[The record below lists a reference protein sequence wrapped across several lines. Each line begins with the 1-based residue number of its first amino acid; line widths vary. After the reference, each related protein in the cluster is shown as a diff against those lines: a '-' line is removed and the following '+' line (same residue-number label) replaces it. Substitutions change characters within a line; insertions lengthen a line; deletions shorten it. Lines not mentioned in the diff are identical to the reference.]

1 MSAPVFIS
9 ADASDAV
16 VGSVIGLAGAEGRHA
31 ATVQRRTVGEA
42 VDLVDG
48 KGTRASCRIVA
59 VHEGR
64 IEGVVEAISHDD
76 DPPVALIQA
85 LAKGGRDEQAV
96 ESSVELGATAVIPW
110 AADRSIVQWRGPK
123 VAKAIASW
131 EALCVAAAKQS
142 RRALVPT
149 VEPLVTTRE
158 LVARVE
164 TAVASG
170 SRVLVLHE
178 AATEPISALTWDE
191 ARQPVWLVVGPEGG
205 ISATELE
212 SLEAAGAI
220 AVRLGAHVLRAST
233 AGPAALAALAATRGT
248 WA

>member
-1 MSAPVFIS
+1 LS
-9 ADASDAV
+9 ADAAGAV
-16 VGSVIGLAGAEGRHA
+16 VGAVMQLTGPEGRHA
-31 ATVQRRTVGEA
+31 ATVQRRAVGEA
-42 VDLVDG
+42 IDLVDG
-48 KGTRASCRIVA
+48 RGTRASCRILS

-64 IEGVVEAISHDD
+64 LEAVVEAIGHDD
-76 DPPVALIQA
+76 DPPVTLIQA

-96 ESSVELGATAVIPW
+96 ESAVELGVTAVTPW

-149 VEPLVTTRE
+149 VEPLATTRE
-158 LVARVE
+158 LVASVE
-164 TAVASG
+164 AAVTSG
-170 SRVLVLHE
+170 IRVLVLHE
-178 AATEPISALTWDE
+178 AATQPITGLTWDD

-205 ISATELE
+205 ISATELD
-212 SLEAAGAI
+212 SLSAAGAI
-220 AVRLGAHVLRAST
+220 TVRLGTHVLRAST
-233 AGPAALAALAATRGT
+233 AGPAALAALAAARGT